1 MDHKARTEFGLKPCC
16 LRRHYIACVCDID
29 ELVHSHGIKSQGH
42 LHFATVHTALELLEA
57 AYAAYEV
64 YTLVRT
70 QVGDTQDI
78 TQDEVGADSHVKHAD
93 RILVVICALFSGEA
107 VPLAFEIK

>member
-1 MDHKARTEFGLKPCC
+1 MRPAFLICFIVLVSLPACGSQGPNGVWLKPCC

-78 TQDEVGADSHVKHAD
+78 TRG
-93 RILVVICALFSGEA
+93 
-107 VPLAFEIK
+107 